1 MSAVTD
7 IHSRKP
13 VVGATVDATAQL
25 ATITPGELLAEHLS
39 GTPVRAV
46 ASARRA
52 LVARGMRFATVGP
65 DPAAITPV
73 CTVSARDL
81 PVVEVLAA
89 LAAQDPTGVL
99 VIETPDD
106 VFAFEVHRGRLT
118 GARGLGP
125 LDQLEPFVAEVHR
138 RHPERFGHDDTI
150 GRDHPAWM
158 RVARAFV
165 EERVLDQLALGRLPG
180 TRMTLIRGDVEWI
193 GTRLPPSLG
202 PTLGHVLLE
211 QARRF
216 DEMPRIDSAL
226 GDLDRIVVPL
236 SEPGL
241 RPKQAERSG
250 PSNDWDFFS
259 DPDPAAIAEWEDA
272 VEMFKLCDGESS
284 LAELVDSA
292 MLGRFRGLLALRML
306 ASTRCIVIIDPVH
319 RVPQNAA
326 TNVPQVVTLRAAAGN
341 EAPLPA
347 PVPMPMPSL
356 VSTDLPAAAPTA
368 ETSSTGYSI
377 IAKRPPALT
386 RGQATPPPP
395 AIARSRAGTPAV
407 RRTARPSPEPEA
419 RRPTPPAPP
428 VSLETCASPSAALP
442 DVAPPESPAS
452 ASITTRE
459 PVPDE
464 STSRAA
470 RSRVAGRALDS
481 ALPSA
486 NVVMVV
492 LAATG
497 LVALAA
503 ALVAF
508 V

>member
-1 MSAVTD
+1 MQVVTD
-7 IHSRKP
+7 IHSRRP
-13 VVGATVDATAQL
+13 AVGTTADATAQL
-25 ATITPGELLAEHLS
+25 ASITPGELLAEHLS
-39 GTPVRAV
+39 GASVRPVAN
-46 ASARRA
+46 ARRA

-89 LAAQDPTGVL
+89 LAAQNPTGVL
-99 VIETPDD
+99 IIETPEDA
-106 VFAFEVHRGRLT
+106 FAFEVNRGRLT

-125 LDQLEPFVAEVHR
+125 LDQLEPFVASVHR
-138 RHPERFGHDDTI
+138 RHPERFGHDDAV

-202 PTLGHVLLE
+202 PTLAHVLLE

-216 DEMPRIDSAL
+216 DEMPKIDAAL
-226 GDLDRIVVPL
+226 GDLDRVAVPL
-236 SEPGL
+236 AEPGE
-241 RPKQAERSG
+241 RPQHVERSG

-259 DPDPAAIAEWEDA
+259 DPDPAALAEWEDA
-272 VEMFKLCDGESS
+272 VELFKLCDGELS
-284 LAELVDSA
+284 LNEVVDTA
-292 MLGRFRGLLALRML
+292 MLGRFRGLLAMRTLV
-306 ASTRCIVIIDPVH
+306 STRCVVLIEPVL
-319 RVPQNAA
+319 RDSPAEEEAA
-326 TNVPQVVTLRAAAGN
+326 LPPVVSLRTATAGN
-341 EAPLPA
+341 DAPLPA
-347 PVPMPMPSL
+347 AVA
-356 VSTDLPAAAPTA
+356 D
-368 ETSSTGYSI
+368 TSYSI
-377 IAKRPPALT
+377 VTKR
-386 RGQATPPPP
+386 QTPNARREPELPP
-395 AIARSRAGTPAV
+395 AIARSRATPAV
-407 RRTARPSPEPEA
+407 RRTARPSPETHRPAAPQRQTPIPAQPKAQIQPQFQAPAA
-419 RRPTPPAPP
+419 RVEPAP
-428 VSLETCASPSAALP
+428 VSGEVHIDISLET
-442 DVAPPESPAS
+442 PESS
-452 ASITTRE
+452 SITSRE
-459 PVPDE
+459 LVVAEE